1 MILYQTS
8 RRRRDSLL
16 QRYASGLGERMIR
29 HGAEVAL
36 VEAKRDAERAA
47 DVARAAMLAAE
58 AANSAKSNFLA
69 NMSHELRTPLN
80 AIIGFS
86 DMLPILL
93 GESEENA
100 KSIEYAKDI
109 NASGQHLLAVI
120 NDILDLA
127 RVEAGKIDLVEELVD
142 VDAVIQSCVKLIE
155 TQAAKAGVSVDVSCP
170 SNSVIVRG
178 DERKLMQII
187 INLLSNAVKFTPQ
200 AGRVEVAVT
209 SDEETGVTIC
219 VSDTGIGI
227 APKNISQVLA
237 PFGQVDTG
245 LDHPSEGTGLGLPL
259 SKALAELHDGTLKI
273 ASELGVG
280 TTVEVNLPAERIHVA
295 GKAQA

>member
-1 MILYQTS
+1 
-8 RRRRDSLL
+8 
-16 QRYASGLGERMIR
+16 
-29 HGAEVAL
+29 
-36 VEAKRDAERAA
+36 
-47 DVARAAMLAAE
+47 MLAAE

-100 KSIEYAKDI
+100 KSIEYARDI

-237 PFGQVDTG
+237 PFGQVGAG

-295 GKAQA
+295 GEAQA